1 MANKLYIVGL
11 GPGGEGFMT
20 AQARAALEA
29 AEVLCGYTVYIDL
42 VDRKSVV

>member
-20 AQARAALEA
+20 AQARAALEEIGRA
-29 AEVLCGYTVYIDL
+29 HV
-42 VDRKSVV
+42 